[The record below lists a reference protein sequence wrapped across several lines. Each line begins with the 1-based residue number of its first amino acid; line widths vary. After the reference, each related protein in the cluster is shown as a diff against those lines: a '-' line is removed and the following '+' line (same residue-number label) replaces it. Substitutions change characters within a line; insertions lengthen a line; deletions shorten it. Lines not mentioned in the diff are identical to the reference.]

1 MSILLTAR
9 FHTTVAKTVQLPRT
23 GLPEIAFAGRSNA
36 GKSSAINAICQ
47 RRRLAFSSRTPGR
60 TQALNFFAI
69 GPEAQP
75 SAYLVDTPGYGY
87 AVAPQEVRGAWDAL
101 AGRYL
106 GGRDELL
113 GVVLTVDCRRQLTDL
128 DRKLLQWLPQTL
140 PVLALLTK
148 SDKIG
153 LAQRRSTRQAVQTQ
167 LIELRPRA
175 HSEVIVFSATNKMGL
190 VEARAAI
197 EEWLAIE
204 QPAQP
209 ERPTATRVDQPGTR
223 QRKSQ
228 DSDT

>member
-23 GLPEIAFAGRSNA
+23 GLPEVAFAGRSNA

-47 RRRLAFSSRTPGR
+47 RKRLAFSSRTPGR

-69 GPEAQP
+69 GPETDP

-106 GGRDELL
+106 GSRNELL

-128 DRKLLQWLPQTL
+128 DRKLLQWLPATL

-153 LAQRRSTRQAVQTQ
+153 LTQRRSTRQAVQTE
-167 LIELRPRA
+167 LIELRPKA
-175 HSEVIVFSATNKMGL
+175 HSEVIIFSVTNKMGL
-190 VEARAAI
+190 NEARAAI
-197 EEWLAIE
+197 EEWLAPE
-204 QPAQP
+204 QTPAV
-209 ERPTATRVDQPGTR
+209 AVDEPDTKY
-223 QRKSQ
+223 RKTQ
-228 DSDT
+228 DSEK